1 VPAVQARIIPGGGG
15 NNPQVRLSGLAQGP
29 FPAIVFDDDMPRVG
43 GPTNCNLRFGQNS
56 VGPFT
61 PASVQA
67 AKSYLLTGV
76 TRDGSGNVV
85 GSVPVDVYRTADK
98 QWVGSVVSDAVTG
111 VYTFGVR
118 DPANQYFCVGYLPGS
133 PDLAGTT
140 VNNLTGV

>member
-1 VPAVQARIIPGGGG
+1 MIPGGGG

-29 FPAIVFDDDMPRVG
+29 FPAIVFDDDMPRLG
-43 GPTNCNLRFGQNS
+43 APTNCNLRFGQNS

-61 PASVQA
+61 PTS
-67 AKSYLLTGV
+67 AKSYVLSGETK
-76 TRDGSGNVV
+76 DGSSGLVV
-85 GSVPVDVYRTADK
+85 GSVPVDIFRTADK

-118 DPANQYFCVGYLPGS
+118 DPVNQYFCVGYLPGS

-140 VNNLTGV
+140 LNNLTGV